1 MSEETKN
8 SEQLQELPNLEVS
21 RPEEAG
27 THPTST
33 PNMPPMKNVPD
44 ELKAVAAK
52 TASPGGPS
60 ARMAEPPKQPMGK
73 PLPKAEND
81 PGIWAFGRR
90 NFLQAAG
97 WMSFFGF
104 ITVATVGALRMMF
117 PRTLYEPPTTFKA
130 GVPSDYLPMTV
141 SEKYKDDQRVWIC
154 RDEEKLYAII
164 AICTHLGC
172 TPRWLASESKFK
184 CPCHG
189 SGFRFDGVNFE
200 GPAPRPLE
208 RAKIT
213 LSETGEVLIDKGKKF
228 LWEKGQWGDP
238 ESFVKV

>member
-1 MSEETKN
+1 MSDTNKEP
-8 SEQLQELPNLEVS
+8 LQELPYLEVP

-33 PNMPPMKNVPD
+33 SNMPPMKEVPK
-44 ELKAVAAK
+44 ELEAVAAK
-52 TASPGGPS
+52 TAAPGSPESRLADPGKVP
-60 ARMAEPPKQPMGK
+60 MAK
-73 PLPKAEND
+73 PLPKSQDD

-104 ITVATVGALRMMF
+104 ITISTVGALRMMF
-117 PRTLYEPPTTFKA
+117 PRTLYEPPTLFKA
-130 GVPSDYLPMTV
+130 GIPDEYLPMTV

-154 RDEEKLYAII
+154 RDEEKLYALV

-172 TPRWLASESKFK
+172 TPRWLAAEAKFK

-189 SGFRFDGVNFE
+189 SGFHMDGVNFE

-208 RAKIT
+208 RCKIIV
-213 LSETGEVLIDKGKKF
+213 SETGELIVDKGVRF
-228 LWEKGQWGDP
+228 LSEKGEWTKP
-238 ESFVKV
+238 EAFVKV

>member
-1 MSEETKN
+1 MSDETN
-8 SEQLQELPNLEVS
+8 QENLTDLPNLEVP

-33 PNMPPMKNVPD
+33 FNMPPMKDVPE
-44 ELKAVAAK
+44 ELRSIAAK
-52 TASPGGPS
+52 TAAPGTS
-60 ARMAEPPKQPMGK
+60 IARMSEPPKQPMAK
-73 PLPKAEND
+73 PMPKAADD
-81 PGIWAFGRR
+81 PGIWSLGRR

-117 PRTLYEPPTTFKA
+117 PRTLYEPPTVFKA
-130 GVPSDYLPMTV
+130 GIVGDFLPMTV
-141 SEKYKDDQRVWIC
+141 SEKYKDEQRVWIC
-154 RDEEKLYAII
+154 RDEEKIYALI

-172 TPRWLASESKFK
+172 TPRWLPGDAKFK

-189 SGFRFDGVNFE
+189 SGFYFSGVNFE

-208 RAKIT
+208 RAKIQLT
-213 LSETGEVLIDKGKKF
+213 PEGQLVVDKGVKF
-228 LWEKGQWGDP
+228 LFEKGEWDKP
-238 ESFVKV
+238 EAFVKV

>member
-1 MSEETKN
+1 MSEETN
-8 SEQLQELPNLEVS
+8 NNDNLQELPNLEVP

-33 PNMPPMKNVPD
+33 SNMPPMRDVPA
-44 ELKAVAAK
+44 ELMAVAAK
-52 TASPGGPS
+52 TAAPGAPS
-60 ARMAEPPKQPMGK
+60 SRMAEPPKQPMGK

-130 GVPSDYLPMTV
+130 GVPSEYLPMTV

-213 LSETGEVLIDKGKKF
+213 LSETGEILIDKGTKF
-228 LWEKGQWGDP
+228 LWEKSQWGEP
-238 ESFVKV
+238 ESFIKV